1 MPTPGGLHDTH
12 TSVTMSFAITSLEM
26 NVIMQKKAGSEGRN
40 FAAPQIGFYVDL
52 STASTAKVLPTSNV
66 SGCDMM
72 CDWSGILQPLP
83 PKSIPCEGTSCKI
96 NDFQVKYDRL
106 IVTVGAQTN
115 MFGIP

>member
-12 TSVTMSFAITSLEM
+12 TSVTISFAITSLEM

-40 FAAPQIGFYVDL
+40 FAAPQIGFYVDR
-52 STASTAKVLPTSNV
+52 STASTMKVPPTSNT

-83 PKSIPCEGTSCKI
+83 PKLIPRPILSIASLSCAKELRAKLMI
-96 NDFQVKYDRL
+96 SK
-106 IVTVGAQTN
+106 
-115 MFGIP
+115 